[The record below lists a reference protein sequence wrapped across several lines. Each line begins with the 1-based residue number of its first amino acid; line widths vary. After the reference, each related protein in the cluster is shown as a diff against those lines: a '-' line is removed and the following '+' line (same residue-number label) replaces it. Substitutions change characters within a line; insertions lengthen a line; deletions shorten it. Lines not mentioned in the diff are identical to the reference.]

1 MESTARILTSA
12 ADIRALLADTRRV
25 AVLGMRPERASH
37 KPAFYVPAYLAS
49 AGLEVI
55 PVPVLDHD
63 ITEILGQ
70 SVYRSLSEIPGPVDI
85 VDVFRRAED
94 IPAHLDDM
102 VAKMPRVVWFQ
113 SGIRNDAAAEQ
124 LVRAGISVVQ
134 DRCLMVDYRSMR

>member
-1 MESTARILTSA
+1 METTARMITSS

-25 AVLGMRPERASH
+25 AVLGMRPERSSH

-49 AGLEVI
+49 AGLEIV
-55 PVPVLDHD
+55 PVPVLDRD
-63 ITEILGQ
+63 VTEILGQ
-70 SVYRSLSEIPGPVDI
+70 QVYRKLNDIPGPVDI

-102 VAKMPRVVWFQ
+102 IAKKPRVVWFQ

-134 DRCLMVDYRSMR
+134 DRCLMVDYRTMR